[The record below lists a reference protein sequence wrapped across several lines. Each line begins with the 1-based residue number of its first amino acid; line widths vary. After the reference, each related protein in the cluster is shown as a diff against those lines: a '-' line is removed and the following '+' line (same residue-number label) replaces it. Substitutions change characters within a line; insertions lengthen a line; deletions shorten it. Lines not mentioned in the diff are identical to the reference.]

1 MLYVNGGSAVVSL
14 CSVFAMGKMGYCFA
28 FGAAHGAFVLDAAA
42 LSAAAASSQYFIYSQ
57 VKEYGALAFAATM
70 NVRQVV
76 SILVSFATYRHTIT
90 MLQVAGLCVIFS
102 ALFYKSYA
110 ALSSD
115 PRKQAKEIA
124 SPDEK

>member
-42 LSAAAASSQYFIYSQ
+42 LSAAAAGSQYFIYSQ

-76 SILVSFATYRHTIT
+76 SILVSYKEYDHAIT
-90 MLQVAGLCVIFS
+90 GYQVLGLLVVFG
-102 ALFYKSYA
+102 ALFYQGY
-110 ALSSD
+110 LGL
-115 PRKQAKEIA
+115 I
-124 SPDEK
+124 